1 MIVKNLLSACL
12 LLLASVSFAQTWD
25 FVGSS
30 SGMASGITEMDM
42 AVTPNGELY
51 VAYID
56 PSVSNKVTVK
66 KWSSVMGFQTVG
78 TAGIG
83 DANVFD
89 LQLVITGTGTPVF
102 AAKTFYM
109 SQQFLEIYKLNG
121 TTWVPLA
128 IGSGGYNAIDHSS
141 DYSIAGNFNGKIYLT
156 FYNVD
161 EQSTGYSPENI
172 FMTVNITDQTIVS
185 PGNPQANYYDYVSKP
200 NLLMD
205 GNNAYI
211 GFNEVDMG
219 FESVFVRSMN
229 NANYISTSLDGS
241 YSSNKIVLAKNSGN
255 IVSTARVE
263 DASPSRIFFKA
274 WNGSAF
280 NTQLTLL
287 SSTPVAEL
295 DMVSVLDDSYV
306 LYRSATTVYLR
317 KVTGVNNPTPT
328 LSTYS
333 SGASFIPATATNLKL
348 ETHFGSFVVAYVDGG
363 KIYVKETNMNAS
375 IEDYDYN
382 VMCEGT
388 SYTTNFGL
396 YALEDNFNKNNLTV
410 SFSSQNTSVI
420 PNSYISSSQSFI
432 NESGVGFSLSISNTN
447 DVSTPTTVDVL
458 FTLKDHGVPVG
469 TQIVPVLVNPKPDI
483 VINSLPTE
491 ICKNIGPMSLNTYAN
506 PSGGTWSGIGVM
518 SNTLYPAT
526 TLFGNANL
534 TYTKTNSYGCTNSA
548 TATITVNNP
557 PTIGVTTT
565 STDCLL
571 NTGTATVNISGG
583 HTPYTI
589 HWSTGANTATITD
602 LASGAYFATVT
613 DDKGCVATSYAMVN
627 SNGVN
632 QTGTVTNAT
641 CHNSSN
647 GSVSVTISG
656 GVAPLTFNWSNGATT
671 QNLSNVPAGPYELMI
686 EDAQGCISA
695 HTYTVTSPQQIML
708 DTAII
713 TMSTCGNNDGDI
725 DLTIAGGTTPF
736 TYVWKDING
745 SPVGGNVNVLSNVNA
760 GAYSCTITDANGC
773 TFQALQNLSS
783 VNSSIFAVDDVVN
796 SSCLGDGA
804 INIVTILGQANSYL
818 WSNGSTS
825 QNATN
830 LTPGSYSVQIIDSN
844 NCTTVL
850 GGTVYAELPPALEI
864 CMVTVDSVTAKNLVV
879 WEKPITTAIDH
890 FNIYRETSTAGLYQ
904 LVKSVDYNHVS
915 EFVDS
920 VASPNIRSWR
930 YKISSVDGCGNE
942 SAISTNHK
950 TIHLSSSL
958 GLGGQI
964 NLFWDSYEGFSYSQ
978 FVLKRYTTAEG
989 WVLLQNMPTN
999 LFTYTDTPPSTAG
1012 LFYLVTVEA
1021 PSTCSSTLKAQ
1032 DFNTVRSNRQNSA
1045 IMGQPSSVNENN
1057 LGFITMYPNPVHG
1070 SLQVMNN
1077 SIDSYSSKVL
1087 DQTGRVIAE
1096 LTINT
1101 GLNTIDCK
1109 ELANGVYFLEISTP
1123 TVKDQKRFVVSK

>member
-12 LLLASVSFAQTWD
+12 LLLASASFAQTWD

-89 LQLVITGTGTPVF
+89 LQLIITGSGTPVF
-102 AAKTFYM
+102 AAKTYYM
-109 SQQFLEIYKLNG
+109 SDEFLEIYKLNG

-128 IGSGGYNAIDHSS
+128 IGSGGYNEIDHNAGYSLSGSS
-141 DYSIAGNFNGKIYLT
+141 NGKIYLS
-156 FYNVD
+156 FYNLH
-161 EQSTGYSPENI
+161 EQSTGYTPENAMI
-172 FMTVNITDQTIVS
+172 TVNITDQVLFS
-185 PGNPQANYYDYVSKP
+185 PSSP
-200 NLLMD
+200 NLEQTSVYGVELMMD
-205 GNNAYI
+205 GNNAYVAEVEADMSNWV
-211 GFNEVDMG
+211 GFNK
-219 FESVFVRSMN
+219 SI
-229 NANYISTSLDGS
+229 NAGTYISIGMLDNADGASKVSLT
-241 YSSNKIVLAKNSGN
+241 KNSGAF
-255 IVSTARVE
+255 VSTARVSE
-263 DASPSRIFFKA
+263 SSTVLFKA
-274 WNGSAF
+274 YNGSVF
-280 NTQLTLL
+280 YNEITLL
-287 SSTPVAEL
+287 PANALQEL
-295 DMVSVLDDSYV
+295 DMISDVYDSYV
-306 LYRSATTVYLR
+306 LYKSTSTVYLK
-317 KVTGVNNPTPT
+317 KVTGVNNPSPT
-328 LSTYS
+328 ASIYS
-333 SGASFIPATATNLKL
+333 SGASFIPVTATELQLDKHYSSL
-348 ETHFGSFVVAYVDGG
+348 VVAYIDGG
-363 KIYVKETNMNAS
+363 KIYVKETNMNAY

-432 NESGVGFSLSISNTN
+432 NESGVGFYLTISNTN

-760 GAYSCTITDANGC
+760 GAYSCAITDANGC
-773 TFQALQNLSS
+773 TFQTLQNLSS

-850 GGTVYAELPPALEI
+850 GGTVYPELPPALDI

-904 LVKSVDYNHVS
+904 LVKSIDYNDVS